1 LNRTPAARQS
11 QPVESAM
18 ASTCAWACGP
28 EVGGFGVAGF
38 GGAATGVGAGAGAVV
53 VVVVSTGG
61 AVVVVV
67 SSGTGGVAGSATS
80 GVSRIRGGTGRSTTV
95 STGGVAGQSSAA
107 SVDAA
112 AEAAFVPTCAA
123 RADRGPERRKTP
135 RQALRAKASFRGEA
149 DVTAQRTV
157 RIVNLSL
164 KGVRFWSG
172 QQMSSGDRG
181 DVRMEAGPVKWASR
195 VRVVSCVTQGEGY
208 EVGCEFV
215 ANELGPRRANL
226 VNPLVWA
233 PTQGEPKAAEAKAA

>member
-1 LNRTPAARQS
+1 VP
-11 QPVESAM
+11 
-18 ASTCAWACGP
+18 
-28 EVGGFGVAGF
+28 
-38 GGAATGVGAGAGAVV
+38 
-53 VVVVSTGG
+53 
-61 AVVVVV
+61 
-67 SSGTGGVAGSATS
+67 
-80 GVSRIRGGTGRSTTV
+80 
-95 STGGVAGQSSAA
+95 A

-112 AEAAFVPTCAA
+112 AEPAFVPTCAA

-135 RQALRAKASFRGEA
+135 RQPLRAKATYRGEE

-195 VRVVSCVTQGEGY
+195 VRVVSCVSQGEGY
-208 EVGCEFV
+208 EIGCEFV

-233 PTQGEPKAAEAKAA
+233 PVKDGKAAEAKAA